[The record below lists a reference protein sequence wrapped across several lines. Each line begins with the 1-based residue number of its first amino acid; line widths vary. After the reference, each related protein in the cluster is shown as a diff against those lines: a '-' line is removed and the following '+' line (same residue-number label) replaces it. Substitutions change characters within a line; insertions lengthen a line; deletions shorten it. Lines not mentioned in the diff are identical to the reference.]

1 MKPELL
7 VLIPLKAEHVA
18 LISEHFQVHHVPDL
32 ADQAPERLAQ
42 YAQAPA
48 VLTNG
53 TIGCSAAQLAV
64 LPKVELIC
72 ALGAG
77 FENID
82 LEAARQRGI
91 AVANGAGTNDNC
103 VADHAMA
110 LLLASVRSVVVAD
123 IHIRRGGWRDTLPAL
138 PNVSGKRMGVLGLGT
153 IGRQIAKRGLGFDM
167 EVGYHN
173 RRRIEGEAFTY
184 FDSAEGLAAWAD
196 YLMVVTPGGPSTR
209 HLVNA
214 KVFEAL
220 GPKGYVVN
228 VARGSVVDTA
238 ALAHAL
244 KHGIIAGAGL
254 DVYEG
259 EPEAPTALLDL
270 HNVVLTPHVA
280 GNSPE
285 ATNASYQRFIGNA
298 TRYFAGQPMISPILA

>member
-7 VLIPLKAEHVA
+7 VLIPLKAEYAA
-18 LISEHFQVHHVPDL
+18 LIAGHFQVHYVPDI
-32 ADQAPERLAQ
+32 ADHTPENLAQ
-42 YAQAPA
+42 YAQAP
-48 VLTNG
+48 VMLTNG
-53 TIGCSAAQLAV
+53 TTGCSAAQLAV
-64 LPKVELIC
+64 LPKVKLVC

-82 LEAARQRGI
+82 LEAARQRGV

-123 IHIRRGGWRDTLPAL
+123 TYTRRGGWRDGLPAF
-138 PNVSGKRMGVLGLGT
+138 PNVSGKRMGILGLGI

-167 EVGYHN
+167 EIGYHN
-173 RRRIEGEAFTY
+173 RRRIEGEAFAY
-184 FDSAEGLAAWAD
+184 FDSAEDLAAWAD
-196 YLMVVTPGGPSTR
+196 YLMVVTPGGPSTK

-214 KVFEAL
+214 KVLEAL

-244 KHGIIAGAGL
+244 KQGVIAGAGL
-254 DVYEG
+254 DVYES

-270 HNVVLTPHVA
+270 QNVVLTPHVA

-285 ATNASYQRFIGNA
+285 ATGASYQRFIDNA
-298 TRYFAGQPMISPILA
+298 TRYLAGLPMVSPIVG